1 VEFEGFLGLGC
12 LGELRHPL
20 RKGVTG
26 VVVGPYDVATVAPL
40 LVPDV
45 DDGDSGLAAY
55 AMWGEAVGDTGRR

>member
-20 RKGVTG
+20 RKGATG

-45 DDGDSGLAAY
+45 DDGDSGLAA
-55 AMWGEAVGDTGRR
+55 